1 MYVTNGEV
9 VVWEMSKGHG
19 GTMSTELTLVR
30 VIPQHTCMRNDPE
43 RKKARQRLVSLGAR
57 QTYPLENLASALHLT
72 YLARA
77 DSPPRGAQA
86 LDPVHNELEAEARA
100 ADRQEASLLIL
111 VNGHHLR
118 LDISFGLA

>member
-1 MYVTNGEV
+1 
-9 VVWEMSKGHG
+9 
-19 GTMSTELTLVR
+19 MSTELTLVR

-43 RKKARQRLVSLGAR
+43 RKKARQRLGSLGAR

-72 YLARA
+72 YLACA

-100 ADRQEASLLIL
+100 TDRQEASLLIL

-118 LDISFGLA
+118 LDISFGLARHRSNSPAPSSTRTRSGR